1 MFSGRELRQA
11 STPLR
16 AASVVEL
23 LTVIAIIAM
32 LLAMLLP
39 NLQQAKQQVRKVL
52 CQSNL
57 RQWSAAS
64 DFYRRDWREYIPTEG
79 FPGKWNGVMGY
90 EVADA
95 WYNVLPPYLNAPSYR
110 DVEGVGKH
118 IRDFPELD
126 VWICPAKNQTP
137 AFKSGSGMNLYHY
150 GMNQVLDGM
159 GTPKN
164 PSKDTP
170 DFPDQEKPI
179 RADKFR
185 EPARTVLFFDI
196 AANSP
201 AGSPRDVATTYQR
214 SIVDGSRMGVFHGDL
229 ANILMLDGAVLS
241 VNTADLVTGR
251 DFRKGA
257 IVWDHPLLYW
267 GYKPKR
273 TSPP

>member
-1 MFSGRELRQA
+1 MFSGREPRQA

-23 LTVIAIIAM
+23 LAVIAIIAM

-64 DFYRRDWREYIPTEG
+64 DFYRRDWREYLPTEG
-79 FPGKWNGVMGY
+79 HGGKLGNEWGY
-90 EVADA
+90 DVADA

-118 IRDFPELD
+118 IKDFPELD

-137 AFKSGSGMNLYHY
+137 AFKSGSGKNLYHY
-150 GMNQVLDGM
+150 GMNAVLDGM
-159 GTPKN
+159 GTPDK

-185 EPARTVLFFDI
+185 EPSRTVYMFDI
-196 AANSP
+196 AWNSP
-201 AGSPRDVATTYQR
+201 AGSPRDLATEYQR
-214 SIVDGSRMGVFHGDL
+214 MSDGGRVGIFHGDL

-257 IVWDHPLLYW
+257 IVWEHPLLYW

-273 TSPP
+273 PSTP

>member
-1 MFSGRELRQA
+1 MFSDREPLQKPVR
-11 STPLR
+11 LR
-16 AASVVEL
+16 AASFVEL

-39 NLQQAKQQVRKVL
+39 NLQKAKQQVRKVL

-64 DFYRRDWREYIPTEG
+64 DFYRRDWKEYLPTEG

-90 EVADA
+90 NVADA
-95 WYNVLPPYLNAPSYR
+95 WYNLLPPYLNAPSYR
-110 DVEGVGKH
+110 DIEGVGKH

-137 AFKSGSGMNLYHY
+137 AFKSNSGMNLYHY

-159 GTPKN
+159 GYET

-170 DFPDQEKPI
+170 DFKDQGEKPI

-185 EPARTVLFFDI
+185 EPSRTVYMFDI
-196 AANSP
+196 VWNSP
-201 AGSPRDVATTYQR
+201 AGSPRDVATMYQR
-214 SIVDGSRMGVFHGDL
+214 SIVDGSRVGVFHGDL

-251 DFRKGA
+251 DFRKGS
-257 IVWDHPLLYW
+257 IVWEHPLLYW

-273 TSPP
+273 PSTP